1 MIPKGLAVPETNDDF
16 RSRKGAILNRVTLFA
31 WSALFAVSGQFIV
44 AGAMS
49 LARRSGLVDFK
60 AADPNETA
68 AFNIL
73 AGVFVVQVAFIL
85 IGLAKSGPT
94 LRRFIIGGAA
104 LIMAFSFLMM
114 LFVALQCD
122 LYGACL

>member
-1 MIPKGLAVPETNDDF
+1 VPEILASPKNAA
-16 RSRKGAILNRVTLFA
+16 GAIVAFFRRFSLFA
-31 WSALFAVSGQFIV
+31 YAALFAVLGQFIA

-60 AADPNETA
+60 TADPNETA

-73 AGVFVVQVAFIL
+73 AGVFVVQIAFVL
-85 IGLAKSGPT
+85 IGLARSGPT

-104 LIMAFSFLMM
+104 LIWALSFLMI